1 MDELLVFL
9 ETYGWQLALIALAG
23 VIILGILK
31 YCKVFDKFEEKL
43 RHFFYLL
50 VSVGISIVGSII
62 YLACVHQ
69 LDVVLV
75 FTLAGAIFALNQ
87 AFYTIYD
94 TTSLRSLLK
103 KIWTWIKSLITSGKA
118 QEIVE
123 DIKDGKLDGSTEGN
137 AAEEKP
143 EDLPEASQDEEKKE
157 E

>member
-1 MDELLVFL
+1 MEELLTFL
-9 ETYGWQLALIALAG
+9 QTYGWQLALIALAG

-118 QEIVE
+118 QEIVDE
-123 DIKDGKLDGSTEGN
+123 IKKDVTKEEATEESTEDTTESG
-137 AAEEKP
+137 EET
-143 EDLPEASQDEEKKE
+143 KE
-157 E
+157 

>member
-94 TTSLRSLLK
+94 TTSLRNLLK
-103 KIWTWIKSLITSGKA
+103 KIWEWFKGLISSGKA
-118 QEIVE
+118 QEIVDEIKE
-123 DIKDGKLDGSTEGN
+123 DVTKEETTEDKTEESTE
-137 AAEEKP
+137 
-143 EDLPEASQDEEKKE
+143 DKKE

>member
-1 MDELLVFL
+1 MEELLNFL
-9 ETYGWQLALIALAG
+9 QNYGWQLALIALAG

-94 TTSLRSLLK
+94 TTPLRSLLK
-103 KIWTWIKSLITSGKA
+103 KIWEWFKRLISSGKA
-118 QEIVE
+118 QEIVDE
-123 DIKDGKLDGSTEGN
+123 IKKDVTKEEATEESTEDTTESG
-137 AAEEKP
+137 EET
-143 EDLPEASQDEEKKE
+143 KE
-157 E
+157 

>member
-50 VSVGISIVGSII
+50 VSVGISLVGSII

-69 LDVVLV
+69 LDAVFV
-75 FTLAGAIFALNQ
+75 FTIAGAIFALNQ

-94 TTSLRSLLK
+94 TTSLRDLLK
-103 KIWTWIKSLITSGKA
+103 KLWTWIKGLVSSGKA
-118 QEIVE
+118 EEIVDDVKE
-123 DIKDGKLDGSTEGN
+123 DAT
-137 AAEEKP
+137 
-143 EDLPEASQDEEKKE
+143 KE
-157 E
+157 EETKPNETEEGEGK

>member
-9 ETYGWQLALIALAG
+9 ETYGWQLALVAIAG

-50 VSVGISIVGSII
+50 VSVGISLVGSII

-69 LDVVLV
+69 LDAVFV
-75 FTLAGAIFALNQ
+75 FTIAGAIFALNQ

-94 TTSLRSLLK
+94 TTSLRDLLK
-103 KIWTWIKSLITSGKA
+103 KLWTWIKSLVSSGKA
-118 QEIVE
+118 QEIVD
-123 DIKDGKLDGSTEGN
+123 DIKKDAT
-137 AAEEKP
+137 
-143 EDLPEASQDEEKKE
+143 KE
-157 E
+157 ETTEEAPAEDTQETKEE

>member
-103 KIWTWIKSLITSGKA
+103 KIWEWVKGLISSGKA
-118 QEIVE
+118 QEIVDEIKE
-123 DIKDGKLDGSTEGN
+123 DVTKEETTEESTEDTTESV
-137 AAEEKP
+137 EET
-143 EDLPEASQDEEKKE
+143 KE
-157 E
+157 

>member
-9 ETYGWQLALIALAG
+9 ETYGWQLALVAIAG

-31 YCKVFDKFEEKL
+31 CCKVFDKFEEQL

-50 VSVGISIVGSII
+50 VSVGISLVGSII

-69 LDVVLV
+69 IDAVFV

-94 TTSLRSLLK
+94 TTSLRDLLK
-103 KIWTWIKSLITSGKA
+103 KLWTWIKSLVSSGKA
-118 QEIVE
+118 QEIVD
-123 DIKDGKLDGSTEGN
+123 DIKKDAT
-137 AAEEKP
+137 
-143 EDLPEASQDEEKKE
+143 KE
-157 E
+157 ETTEEAPAEDTQETKEE